1 MMPAHLRSRRNMME
15 KLRTFFAALLFGAM
29 LLSGTMPAVAQMGGS
44 SSSDNSKQRQSGQG
58 SSNSSSDSSS
68 SQDEQATSQVQSQSS
83 FQPGS
88 IEGNSSSIDL
98 ATRQLVLGMDRN
110 GTASIAPRA
119 VTPAKPGQFERYVE
133 QAVGHKVKRFGS
145 DLLLPADQNFTVPAT
160 TSIPAD
166 YPIQI
171 GDVVRINLTGS
182 IQGSA
187 DFQVDRNGQIFLPN
201 VGKVDVAGVRYRDL
215 RKTISQAIG
224 LKYRGY
230 EVTVG
235 VKKLSGMRVYVTGF
249 ANNPGTYSVSSLSTM
264 VNAVLAAGGPSAG
277 GSFRRV
283 ELWRNGQLVKTFDLY
298 DFIRRGDKSQ
308 DAILQNED
316 VLYIPPVGRQF
327 AVVGSVNDEAI
338 YEALPGESLERA
350 LAIAGGP
357 DQLADKSRVILYRL
371 DDQSTVGSR
380 EIAAASLS
388 STEVDGGDIIQV
400 LSKGTLAQPLEHQRV
415 LVRIEGEVEHPGNY
429 YVAPNTPLSQ
439 VMALAGG
446 LTPRA
451 YVYGT
456 KLYRQSVREQQR
468 QSYYQA
474 LDQFEQMLA
483 AAPLSSDPAFQQNN
497 GAARL
502 SAAKELLS
510 DLRSKE
516 PDGRLVLGIQPGGQS
531 LPGDLALEN
540 NDRILIPPKVDTV
553 GVFGAVYRPAS
564 FLIGDGKPLKV
575 RDYLERAGGLQRYA
589 DKGRIFV
596 VRASG
601 DVVTKKDGALSD
613 RVLPGDVIF
622 VPIKTGSTSLLSKIR
637 DFTQIFFQF
646 GLAAATVAAIN

>member
-1 MMPAHLRSRRNMME
+1 M
-15 KLRTFFAALLFGAM
+15 
-29 LLSGTMPAVAQMGGS
+29 
-44 SSSDNSKQRQSGQG
+44 
-58 SSNSSSDSSS
+58 
-68 SQDEQATSQVQSQSS
+68 
-83 FQPGS
+83 
-88 IEGNSSSIDL
+88 

-171 GDVVRINLTGS
+171 GDIVRINLTGS

-338 YEALPGESLERA
+338 YEALPRESLERA